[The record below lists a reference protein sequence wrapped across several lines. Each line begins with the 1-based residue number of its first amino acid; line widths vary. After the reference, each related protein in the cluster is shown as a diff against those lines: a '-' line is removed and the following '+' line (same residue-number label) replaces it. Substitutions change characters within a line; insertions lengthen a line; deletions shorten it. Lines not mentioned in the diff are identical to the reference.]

1 MAAFPL
7 RSSCALVVVLLA
19 GLAAGMGATSGIAKD
34 VTVIRMTDAF
44 RFEPDAVTIHAG
56 DAVEWRN
63 VSPFDHV
70 VTDDRKLGDAAIPA
84 GAQAFSSGAIAPGRG
99 YRRVFTVPG
108 DYRYFCVPHEGIGM
122 VGRITVLPR

>member
-1 MAAFPL
+1 MATFPL
-7 RSSCALVVVLLA
+7 RLSRALVVVLLA
-19 GLAAGMGATSGIAKD
+19 GIAAGMGGATGIAKN
-34 VTVIRMTDAF
+34 VTVVRMTDAF
-44 RFEPDAVTIHAG
+44 RFEPDEVTIHAG

-70 VTDDRKLGDAAIPA
+70 VTDDRTLGDAAIPA
-84 GAQAFSSGAIAPGRG
+84 GAQAFSFGAIKAGTS

-108 DYRYFCVPHEGIGM
+108 EYRYFCVPHEGIGM